1 MRIKA
6 TLAALA
12 LVTSSAVSAT
22 AGNLEPY
29 QETTEEMVIPVQ
41 NTGSPSLR
49 PELIVPV
56 VVCLLLCG
64 SLGGGSGT

>member
-12 LVTSSAVSAT
+12 LVTSSTVSAT

-29 QETTEEMVIPVQ
+29 QATTEEMVLPVQ
-41 NTGSPSLR
+41 TTQSPSLR

-64 SLGGGSGT
+64 SLGSNGGT

>member
-12 LVTSSAVSAT
+12 LVTSSTVSAT

-29 QETTEEMVIPVQ
+29 QETTE
-41 NTGSPSLR
+41 
-49 PELIVPV
+49 
-56 VVCLLLCG
+56 
-64 SLGGGSGT
+64 